1 MAHLQPDPHR
11 QRKVLPVPSILD
23 DFDWAATPLG
33 AQARWPAELRTTCA
47 IMRTSS
53 FAMCATWGPA
63 RTLIYNDAY
72 IALLGERH
80 PWALG
85 RPIEAVWP
93 DVWPTIAPLVD
104 QVLAGEPV
112 HQQHMHLL
120 TTRNGYPEDTY
131 WTFSYSPLSDAS
143 GAIAGFLNVAIETTQ
158 VVTIEQPAI
167 ANAERVQL
175 ALAAGAIIGTWFWDL
190 PTNQFT
196 VDEAFARSFG
206 LDPALG
212 RRGLSLQQVVET
224 VHPEDIDSL
233 HAAINEAIAR
243 GGPYAHQYRVRRA
256 DGHYYWLEANGR
268 VELAADGT
276 GLSFP
281 GVLINVEE
289 RRAIEGERDR
299 AMARV
304 MALNAELEQKVIA
317 QTFERGRTWQITP
330 DLLGVLNHDG
340 YFEATNPAWQVTLG
354 WSEEEL
360 ASVHFLEFVHPKDQ
374 PGTQSVWLKF
384 KEAGEPALGL
394 EHRFRC
400 RNGEWRWLSWVAVP
414 DGRKTYCSARDI
426 TREKLNRAELRKRT
440 AERDRLWESTNDL
453 MGSAGL
459 DGYFKTINPAWTQ
472 LLGWEVEK
480 LLSMP
485 FLEVVVED
493 DRADVLDLLARLGQ
507 GEKVSGFTSRL
518 RSRGGEARSFMWTA
532 APDPSGRVFHFVGRD
547 VTAQHMAEESL
558 RQSQKMEAIGQLTGG
573 LAHDFNNLL
582 AGISGALEL
591 MHLRIE
597 QGRFHELGRYM
608 GAAETAT
615 RRAAALTHRL
625 LAFSRR
631 QTLLPKPTDAN
642 GLIAGML
649 EMIQRTVGPGIRLE
663 SDLQAELWT
672 ALVDASQ
679 LENTLLNLCI
689 NARDAMPGGGVIKTT
704 TRNLHIDATQAA
716 ALNLAEG
723 PYLSLAV
730 SDEGVGM
737 PAQIVARAVEP
748 FFTTKPIGEGTGLG
762 LSMAYGFAK
771 QSGGQMRIVSVVGE
785 GTVVTLYLPRHSG
798 APQSDTQPGNMAAL
812 EPTAE
817 RRGKTVLVVDDEPT
831 IRLLVNDVLEELGLT
846 VIEASDSAA
855 GIGLLHS
862 DATIDL
868 LISDVGLPGGMNGR
882 QMADAGRLVRPDMP
896 VLLITGYAENSL
908 LTDGQLAP
916 GITVLTKP
924 FALDA
929 LASRVRELLA
939 D

>member
-1 MAHLQPDPHR
+1 M
-11 QRKVLPVPSILD
+11 PSILD
-23 DFDWAATPLG
+23 DFDWATTALG
-33 AQARWPAELRTTCA
+33 TQQRWPAELRTTCA

-53 FAMCATWGPA
+53 FAMCATWGPE

-80 PWALG
+80 PDALG
-85 RPIEAVWP
+85 RPIEEVWP
-93 DVWPTIAPLVD
+93 DVWPTVGPLVD
-104 QVLAGEPV
+104 QVLAGTPV
-112 HQQHMHLL
+112 HQQNMHLL

-143 GAIAGFLNVAIETTQ
+143 GAVAGFLNVAIETTQ
-158 VVTIEQPAI
+158 VVTIEQPAL

-190 PTNQFT
+190 PSNQFT

-212 RRGLSLQQVVET
+212 RRGLSLQQVVAT
-224 VHPEDIDSL
+224 VHPEDVDSL
-233 HAAINEAIAR
+233 HAAINEAISR

-299 AMARV
+299 AIARV

-330 DLLGVLNHDG
+330 DLLGVLNHEG

-360 ASVHFLEFVHPKDQ
+360 ASTHFLDFVHPKDKA
-374 PGTQSVWLKF
+374 GTQNVWLKF
-384 KEAGEPALGL
+384 KQAGEPALGL

-400 RNGEWRWLSWVAVP
+400 KNGEWRWLSWVAVP

-459 DGYFKTINPAWTQ
+459 DGFFKTINPAWTQ
-472 LLGWEVEK
+472 LLGWDSEH
-480 LLSMP
+480 LLKTP
-485 FLEVVVED
+485 FLDLVVED
-493 DRADVLDLLARLGQ
+493 DWADVLDLMKRLGK

-518 RSRGGEARSFMWTA
+518 RCKSGETRYFLWTA
-532 APDPSGRVFHFVGRD
+532 APDSAGKIFHFVGRD

-582 AGISGALEL
+582 AGISGSLEL

-597 QGRFHELGRYM
+597 QGRFHELSKYM
-608 GAAETAT
+608 SSAETAT

-663 SDLQAELWT
+663 SELQASLWT

-689 NARDAMPGGGVIKTT
+689 NARDAMPGGGVIKTS
-704 TRNLHIDATQAA
+704 TRNLWIDAARGM
-716 ALNLAEG
+716 ALNLPEG
-723 PYLSLAV
+723 EYLSLAV
-730 SDEGVGM
+730 SDDGVGM
-737 PAQIVARAVEP
+737 PPQIVARAVEP

-785 GTVVTLYLPRHSG
+785 GTTVTLYLPRHAGVPQADTASG
-798 APQSDTQPGNMAAL
+798 TAAGL
-812 EPTAE
+812 EPVGQ
-817 RRGKTVLVVDDEPT
+817 RQSKTVLVVDDEPT
-831 IRLLVNDVLEELGLT
+831 IRLLVTDVLEELGLN

-855 GIGLLHS
+855 GLALLQS
-862 DATIDL
+862 DVTIDL

-882 QMADAGRLVRPDMP
+882 QMADAGLLARQGMP

-924 FALDA
+924 FGLDA

>member
-1 MAHLQPDPHR
+1 M
-11 QRKVLPVPSILD
+11 PSILD
-23 DFDWAATPLG
+23 DFDWAATALG
-33 AQARWPAELRTTCA
+33 AHESWPSELRTAYA

-53 FAMCATWGPA
+53 FAMCATWGPE

-72 IALLGERH
+72 IAFLGERH
-80 PWALG
+80 PGALG
-85 RPIEAVWP
+85 RPIEEVWS
-93 DVWPTIAPLVD
+93 DVWPTIAPLV
-104 QVLAGEPV
+104 QRVLAGEPV
-112 HQQHMHLL
+112 HHQNMYLL
-120 TTRNGYPEDTY
+120 MTRKGYPEDTY
-131 WTFSYSPLSDAS
+131 WTFSYSPLADAT
-143 GAIAGFLNVAIETTQ
+143 GAIAGFLNVAIETTK

-190 PTNQFT
+190 PSNRFT

-212 RRGLSLQQVVET
+212 RSGLSLQQVVAT
-224 VHPEDIDSL
+224 VHPDDIDSL
-233 HAAINEAIAR
+233 HGAINEAVAR

-268 VELAADGT
+268 VELAADGS

-299 AMARV
+299 AIARV

-360 ASVHFLEFVHPKDQ
+360 ASVHFLEFVHPRDQ
-374 PGTQSVWLKF
+374 AGTQNVWLKF

-400 RNGEWRWLSWVAVP
+400 KNGEWRWLSWVAVP

-472 LLGWEVEK
+472 LLGWEAEK
-480 LLSMP
+480 LLSSP

-493 DRADVLDLLARLGQ
+493 DRADVLDLMERLGN
-507 GEKVSGFTSRL
+507 GERVSGFSSRL
-518 RSRGGEARSFMWTA
+518 RSKSGEARTFLWTA
-532 APDPSGRVFHFVGRD
+532 APDPEGRVFHFVGRD

-582 AGISGALEL
+582 AGISGSLEL
-591 MHLRIE
+591 MRLRIE
-597 QGRFHELGRYM
+597 QGRFHEVGKYM
-608 GAAETAT
+608 GSAETAT

-642 GLIAGML
+642 QLIAGML

-663 SDLQAELWT
+663 SELQANLWT

-689 NARDAMPGGGVIKTT
+689 NARDAMPNGGVIKATT
-704 TRNLHIDATQAA
+704 QNLWIDAAHGA
-716 ALNLAEG
+716 ALNLPEG
-723 PYLSLAV
+723 QYLSLAV
-730 SDEGVGM
+730 SDNGVGM
-737 PAQIVARAVEP
+737 PPQIVARAVEP

-771 QSGGQMRIVSVVGE
+771 QSGGQMRIVSTVGA
-785 GTVVTLYLPRHSG
+785 GTAVTLYLPRHAG
-798 APQSDTQPGNMAAL
+798 KPQPDTLPQAATGL
-812 EPTAE
+812 EPVPE
-817 RRGKTVLVVDDEPT
+817 RHGKTVLVVDDEPT
-831 IRLLVNDVLEELGLT
+831 IRLLVTDVLEELGLV
-846 VIEASDSAA
+846 VIEASDSASGA
-855 GIGLLHS
+855 TLLQS
-862 DATIDL
+862 DVTIDM

-882 QMADAGRLVRPDMP
+882 QMADIGLQARPAMP

-924 FALDA
+924 FTLDA

-939 D
+939 N

>member
-1 MAHLQPDPHR
+1 M
-11 QRKVLPVPSILD
+11 PSILD

-33 AQARWPAELRTTCA
+33 PQESWPAALRTTCA
-47 IMRTSS
+47 IMATSS
-53 FAMCATWGPA
+53 FAMCAVWGPQ
-63 RTLIYNDAY
+63 RTLLYNEPYAA
-72 IALLGERH
+72 ILGKHH
-80 PWALG
+80 PDALG
-85 RPIEAVWP
+85 QPIELAWA
-93 DVWPTIAPLVD
+93 DVWPTLGPLVE
-104 QVLAGEPV
+104 QVLRGEPV
-112 HQQHMHLL
+112 HDENLHLL
-120 TTRNGYPEDTY
+120 LHRSGQPEDTY
-131 WTFSYSPLSDAS
+131 WTFSYSPLCDDSDQV
-143 GAIAGFLNVAIETTQ
+143 AGFLNVAIETTR
-158 VVTIEQPAI
+158 VVTIEQPAV

-190 PTNQFT
+190 PSNQFT

-212 RRGLSLQQVVET
+212 RRGLSLQQVVAT
-224 VHPEDIDSL
+224 VHPDDIDSL
-233 HAAINEAIAR
+233 LAAINEAIAR

-256 DGHYYWLEANGR
+256 DGRYYWLEANGR

-299 AMARV
+299 AIARV

-340 YFEATNPAWQVTLG
+340 YFEATNPAWQTTLG

-360 ASVHFLEFVHPKDQ
+360 ASVHFLEFVHPRDQ
-374 PGTQSVWLKF
+374 EATQRVWLKF

-472 LLGWEVEK
+472 LLGWESEK
-480 LLSMP
+480 LLSIP
-485 FLEVVVED
+485 FLDVVVEE
-493 DRADVLDLLARLGQ
+493 DRGDVIDLMGRLGK
-507 GEKVSGFTSRL
+507 GEKISGFVSRL
-518 RSRGGEARSFMWTA
+518 RSKNNELRTFMWTA

-597 QGRFHELGRYM
+597 QGRFQELDRYM
-608 GAAETAT
+608 SAAEAAT

-649 EMIQRTVGPGIRLE
+649 EMIQRTVGPAIHLE
-663 SDLQAELWT
+663 SDLQADLWT

-689 NARDAMPGGGVIKTT
+689 NARDAMPNGGVIKAC
-704 TRNLHIDATQAA
+704 TRNLQIDTAQAA
-716 ALNLAEG
+716 ALNLTPG
-723 PYLSLAV
+723 SYLSLAV

-737 PAQIVARAVEP
+737 PAHIVARAVEP

-771 QSGGQMRIVSVVGE
+771 QSGGQMHITSVEGE
-785 GTVVTLYLPRHSG
+785 GTVVTLYLPRHG
-798 APQSDTQPGNMAAL
+798 GNPYSEAEPSAIAAL
-812 EPTAE
+812 QPVAE
-817 RRGKTVLVVDDEPT
+817 RHGKTVLVVDDEPT
-831 IRLLVNDVLEELGLT
+831 IRLLVTDVLEELGLT

-855 GIGLLHS
+855 GLSLLQS
-862 DATIDL
+862 DAVIDL

-882 QMADAGRLVRPDMP
+882 QMADAGRLVRPTMP
-896 VLLITGYAENSL
+896 VLLITGYAVNSL

-924 FALDA
+924 FTLDA

-939 D
+939 E